1 MFAGTVTA
9 NTTADTKKKNKITKE
24 RTKNQFY
31 NATTKADIE
40 ILTSLAGVHERN
52 PNGHGDHEWK

>member
-9 NTTADTKKKNKITKE
+9 NTTADMEKKTKE

-40 ILTSLAGVHERN
+40 ILTSLAGVDERN

>member
-1 MFAGTVTA
+1 MFAGTLSA
-9 NTTADTKKKNKITKE
+9 NTIADTKKKITKE

-40 ILTSLAGVHERN
+40 ILTSLAGVDERN